1 MKKITFA
8 NGSVFYLLVVI
19 FLFPNLSFT
28 QQWAQAF
35 APNQVTVTGYGN
47 ILANDVAHARDD
59 AINDAM
65 RKAVE
70 QVLGTYLSSQ
80 TLVEN
85 YMLVEDNILTWTR
98 GYIKDYKILSERRA
112 GQNTYEATLQATIST
127 EELQTDA
134 ESLQNLITRMGNP
147 RLLVMIQERNI
158 GENYHYFD
166 VDMTA
171 AETAL
176 IDVLMAKGLEFV
188 DPTVIKQKLKKEQ
201 AMAVLAGDTKAAVS
215 LGNDY
220 GAEVVVFGKAMAK
233 VATGVNLYGMK
244 SCQADV
250 TARAV
255 NTDTGTIIATASAH
269 AAKPHIDELTGGT
282 MAIQAASKKVAN
294 ELLEKILKKWRESF
308 YNVNSVQLR
317 LQNVQSYDQL
327 NQIKGN
333 LKYVIRG
340 IKNVFERRYQGSIA
354 ELDLKITGNARQL
367 ARELSLKD
375 FSPVKFK
382 VLGVTQNAVRATVSS
397 ESEGALT
404 PSDSPEP

>member
-1 MKKITFA
+1 MKKKMFFLS
-8 NGSVFYLLVVI
+8 SVFFSLLTV
-19 FLFPNLSFT
+19 FLLLLNFSFAQQFT
-28 QQWAQAF
+28 QSSP
-35 APNQVTVTGYGN
+35 PNQVTVTGYGN

-98 GYIKDYKILSERRA
+98 GYIKDYKILSERQA
-112 GQNTYEATLQATIST
+112 GENTYEVTLQATIST
-127 EELQTDA
+127 DDLQTDA
-134 ESLQNLITRMGNP
+134 ESLQNLIARMGNP

-158 GENYHYFD
+158 GQSYEQYHYFD

-188 DPTVIKQKLKKEQ
+188 DPTIIKQKLKKEQ
-201 AMAVLAGDTKAAVS
+201 ALAALAGDTKAAVS
-215 LGNDY
+215 LGHDY
-220 GAEVVVFGKAMAK
+220 GAEVVILGKAMAK

-282 MAIQAASKKVAN
+282 MAIQAAAKKVAN
-294 ELLEKILKKWRESF
+294 ELLEKILRKWRESF
-308 YNVNSVQLR
+308 YSLNSVQLR
-317 LQNVQSYDQL
+317 LENVQSYDQL

-333 LKYVIRG
+333 LKYLIRG
-340 IKNVFERRYQGSIA
+340 IKNIFERRYQGSIA
-354 ELDLKITGNARQL
+354 ELDLKITGNAKQL

-375 FSPVKFK
+375 FHPVKFK
-382 VLGVTQNAVRATVSS
+382 VLEVTQNAVRVRVSS
-397 ESEGALT
+397 ESENSSA
-404 PSDSPEP
+404 PSD